1 MSISSLPHASRQQV
15 DVMQK
20 KAQEMMERDGVME
33 QAEPVQAITNLH
45 PMLQHHEEPSMQI
58 ESEDPDLPGEVE
70 EEYEEEVQEV
80 VAAPQESSQQMN
92 FRMIRERAERAERE
106 RDEAMKYAMSFNQP
120 KPQTKQAEPEED
132 YSDIGLDDDGLA
144 EGKHLKKVLKEMREL
159 KKEMQTYKMQSTND
173 AVELKLKSHYP
184 DLDQVITSENLQAV
198 RAMNPDLA
206 DMINQTPDLYKR
218 AKLAYDMVKQLG
230 IYKDRSYSQ
239 DKAIA
244 QKNAAKPRP
253 LASVSPQQG
262 DTPLSKANAFANG
275 ELSKDIKQQHYKEM
289 LAAMKG
295 R

>member
-1 MSISSLPHASRQQV
+1 MHISSLPHASRQQM
-15 DVMQK
+15 DAMHKEAQK
-20 KAQEMMERDGVME
+20 RMERDGFIE
-33 QAEPVQAITNLH
+33 QEAPVEPIANLH
-45 PMLQHHEEPSMQI
+45 PMLKNHEEPSMQI
-58 ESEDPDLPGEVE
+58 ASEEPELPEEVE
-70 EEYEEEVQEV
+70 EEYEEEEQEV
-80 VAAPQESSQQMN
+80 VSSPQESLQQMN

-120 KPQTKQAEPEED
+120 KPQVKPEPEED

-159 KKEMQTYKMQSTND
+159 KKEMQTYKNQSTQD

-184 DLDQVITSENLQAV
+184 DLDQVITNENLQALT
-198 RAMNPDLA
+198 AMNPDLA
-206 DMINQTPDLYKR
+206 DMISQTPDLYKR

-275 ELSKDIKQQHYKEM
+275 PLSRDIKDQHYKEM
-289 LAAMKG
+289 LAAIKG